1 MQRTL
6 ATTGLTLSAATGLI
20 LGHSVTPLFVVEAD
34 DIPLM
39 NLVWFIPAFM
49 GSVLALLKI
58 RRSLPPT
65 APSRSA
71 ELQVLKKSASGRS
84 FQTWLHETKAVMT
97 NPMAVLLIFFVR
109 YYVHNVVDV

>member
-84 FQTWLHETKAVMT
+84 FQAWLHETKAVMT

-109 YYVHNVVDV
+109 YVHNVVDV